1 MRFFALLINAT
12 VPFTHRAD
20 ITYPHKT
27 LIIPDPDIARL
38 VLHSIHQFLLVF
50 FNALALNLVPACC
63 LHSRAT
69 QLLQTLLATQR
80 LQTLL
85 ATQRLQTLFTGHV
98 LVLVFKKGEFIFV
111 RHLCHQLTVLPY
123 PPTDALLVDEI
134 LPSSSDVAV
143 IELANIFL
151 TRLEK
156 QVPLAMFFKILHFS
170 IIHISR
176 RVLDLDLAHQL
187 VPRPLP

>member
-12 VPFTHRAD
+12 VPFAHSAD
-20 ITYPHKT
+20 ITYPQQT

-50 FNALALNLVPACC
+50 FNALARNLVPARS
-63 LHSRAT
+63 LHPRAT
-69 QLLQTLLATQR
+69 QLLQTLLAT
-80 LQTLL
+80 L
-85 ATQRLQTLFTGHV
+85 RLQTLFTGHV
-98 LVLVFKKGEFIFV
+98 RVLVFKKDEFVFV
-111 RHLCHQLTVLPY
+111 CHLFHQLTVLPY
-123 PPTDALLVDEI
+123 PPTDGLLVNEI
-134 LPSSSDVAV
+134 LPSASDVAV
-143 IELANIFL
+143 IKLANIFL

-156 QVPLAMFFKILHFS
+156 QVPLAMFFKILYFS

-187 VPRPLP
+187 IRRPLPWINLAVR